1 MTRRLFAVALLP
13 PEPLAAQ
20 VEALRS
26 ALGDPR
32 RVDLPAHLTLV
43 PPIDLDGDRSAQLP
57 DVLRSVARGVEP
69 FTLHVG
75 PATTFA
81 PRTMTLHLGI
91 TGDLERLGALRD
103 ALRVAPLDRPDEHD
117 FVPHVTL
124 LQRARADQIEAGTT
138 LLAEPLGEWHVGSLH
153 LLERLRP
160 DSGPIWHAVAQEP
173 LGGPDVVGRGGVE
186 LHLRSIE
193 TVEPAAAELIDAG
206 WNAPLPAGSPTLVVV
221 AELPG
226 APGAPVGVA
235 VGRAGPDGAVLERVA
250 VAAAHRREG
259 IARQVVAQ
267 WCRAAADR
275 GAGVVVG
282 ARDEQDDEVA
292 AVADALG
299 FMAVQRDVWV
309 RRIGP
314 LPALGALG
322 SPP

>member
-1 MTRRLFAVALLP
+1 MTRRLFAIALLP
-13 PEPLAAQ
+13 PEPLAAR
-20 VEALRS
+20 VEALRT

-32 RVDLPAHLTLV
+32 RSDLPAHLTLV
-43 PPIDLDGDRSAQLP
+43 PPIDLDGDRSALLP
-57 DVLRSVARGVEP
+57 TVLRSVARSVGP
-69 FTLHVG
+69 FTLHLG

-91 TGDLERLGALRD
+91 TGDLDRLGALRD
-103 ALRVAPLDRPDEHD
+103 ALRVAPLDRPDEHE

-124 LQRARADQIEAGTT
+124 LQRARPEQIEAGTT

-160 DSGPIWHAVAQEP
+160 ESGPIWHPVAQEP

-206 WNAPLPAGSPTLVVV
+206 WSAPLPAGSPALVVV

-226 APGAPVGVA
+226 VPGAAVGVA
-235 VGRAGPDGAVLERVA
+235 VGRAGPDGAVLERVV
-250 VAAAHRREG
+250 VAAAHRRQG
-259 IARQVVAQ
+259 IARQLVTQ

-282 ARDEQDDEVA
+282 ARDERDAEVA

-299 FMAVQRDVWV
+299 FEAVQRDLWV
-309 RRIGP
+309 RRVGP
-314 LPALGALG
+314 LPPLGALG